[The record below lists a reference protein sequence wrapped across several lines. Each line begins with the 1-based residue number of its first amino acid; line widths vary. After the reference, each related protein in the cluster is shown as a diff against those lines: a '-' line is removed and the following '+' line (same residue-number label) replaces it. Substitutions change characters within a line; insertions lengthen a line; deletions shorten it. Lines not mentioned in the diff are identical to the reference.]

1 MARKPPKKTD
11 HLKDVLKVTLGEEAQ
26 ERKKHNTRPQPGDVR
41 IAKSD
46 DGDRLDRA
54 NKRSAAIDLAKR
66 QEEKEGKP
74 GEGEI
79 FTATS
84 PDEEQR
90 QKEKVEKFLRL
101 AKERFKLA

>member
-46 DGDRLDRA
+46 DRDRLDGQL
-54 NKRSAAIDLAKR
+54 SA
-66 QEEKEGKP
+66 
-74 GEGEI
+74 
-79 FTATS
+79 
-84 PDEEQR
+84 
-90 QKEKVEKFLRL
+90 VLRL
-101 AKERFKLA
+101 I